1 MTFMSSHKAYLGD
14 LVGGSLMI
22 RESQLIAELLMR
34 SPSQDEWNEA
44 IIYQNILQKSSPTTA
59 KRTAEAIRRR
69 IEPLGHR
76 FYELFAYGSTE
87 LCSQLMLAAV
97 LMNSP
102 ILGDFM
108 STVIVDAKRLYRDQ
122 LEGQDWATFWKERG
136 KIFPGLARIAESSAY
151 KVQKMA
157 FKCLADAGFIQDTR
171 QRKLQNVYLL
181 PEVKE
186 FLCEVGRED
195 IVQIM
200 ELEA

>member
-1 MTFMSSHKAYLGD
+1 MNSHKAYLGD

-34 SPSQDEWNEA
+34 FPSLDEWNEA
-44 IIYQNILQKSSPTTA
+44 IIEQNILQKSSPATA

-76 FYELFAYGSTE
+76 FHELFVYSSSE

-122 LEGQDWATFWKERG
+122 LDGQDWAVFWKERG
-136 KIFPGLARIAESSAY
+136 KIFPGLTKIAESSAY

-157 FKCLADAGFIQDTR
+157 FKCLADAGYIQDTR
-171 QRKLQNVYLL
+171 LRKLQNVYLL

-186 FLCEVGRED
+186 LLFEIDRED
-195 IVQIM
+195 IIRIM